1 MNCQFRTSCRSRA
14 AVLRLLLA
22 IGWLPAVCDAGGPP
36 PVITVQPQSQSVL
49 LLGTATFSVT
59 ASSQTRM
66 SYQWYF
72 DGNAILG
79 ANRDSYTLLSVL
91 GLDSGTYAVKV
102 SNDGGSVMSSDARL
116 SLATTSPG
124 ITKPPQDQTVAQ
136 GQNASFTVVASGSS
150 PLAYQ
155 WNFNGSAISGSTS
168 ASLSLTNVQADQA
181 GSYTVTVANILGTI
195 TSQAATLT
203 VDVPAGIATQPQ
215 SQAVIQG
222 GNVSFSVVATGTTSP
237 DYTWY
242 FNGSIL
248 AGTGNSPSVTLTNV
262 QTTNAGNY
270 FVLVQNNWGAITSS
284 VATLTVVTVPGIITP
299 PQSQTVQAGQ
309 NAAFNVIVSSSAPL
323 SYVWN
328 FDGAPLTGATNS
340 TLMLTNVS
348 SLLAGSYTVTTSNL
362 AGSVTSAAATLTV
375 VNPPP
380 ILSVNGGLGIGSAG
394 FTLQLTVP
402 VGRTYVILASTNLQN
417 WTPIETNISA
427 TGSAV
432 FTDSEATN
440 HLIRIYRAVIW

>member
-1 MNCQFRTSCRSRA
+1 MC
-14 AVLRLLLA
+14 
-22 IGWLPAVCDAGGPP
+22 GLPAVCDASGPP

-49 LLGTATFSVT
+49 LLGTATFYVT

-72 DGNAILG
+72 DGSPIFG
-79 ANRDSYTLLSVL
+79 ANRDSYTVLSVL
-91 GLDSGTYAVKV
+91 GLDTGTYYVKV
-102 SNDGGSVMSSDARL
+102 SNDGGSVISSNATL
-116 SLATTSPG
+116 NLATTSPG
-124 ITKPPQDQTVAQ
+124 ITTPPQDQTVTQ
-136 GQNASFTVVASGSS
+136 GQNASFTVLASGST

-168 ASLSLTNVQADQA
+168 ALLTLTNVQADQA
-181 GSYTVTVANILGTI
+181 GSYTVTVSNILGTI
-195 TSQAATLT
+195 TSHAANLT

-215 SQAVIQG
+215 SQVVMQG
-222 GNVSFSVVATGTTSP
+222 GDVSFSVVATGTASP

-248 AGTGNSPSVTLTNV
+248 AGAGDSPSITLTNV

-270 FVLVQNNWGAITSS
+270 LVVVQNNWGAITSS
-284 VATLTVVTVPGIITP
+284 VATLTVVTVAGIITP

-309 NAAFNVIVSSSAPL
+309 NAAFNVIASNTAPL
-323 SYVWN
+323 SYAWN
-328 FDGAPLTGATNS
+328 FDGAPLPGATNS

-348 SLLAGSYTVTTSNL
+348 SLLAGSYTVTVSDL
-362 AGSVTSAAATLTV
+362 AGSVTSPVATLTV
-375 VNPPP
+375 DTPPP
-380 ILSVNGGLGIGSAG
+380 ILSVNSGLGIGSSG

-402 VGRTYVILASTNLQN
+402 AGQTYVIMASTNLQN

-427 TGSAV
+427 SGSAV

-440 HLIRIYRAVIW
+440 YPVRIYRAVVW